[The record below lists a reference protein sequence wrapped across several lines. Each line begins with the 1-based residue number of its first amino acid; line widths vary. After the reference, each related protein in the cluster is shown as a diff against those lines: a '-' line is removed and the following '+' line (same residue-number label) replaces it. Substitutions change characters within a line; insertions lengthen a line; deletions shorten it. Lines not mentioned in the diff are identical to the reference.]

1 MLALFFDLKIVN
13 GNFSIILYTKHDAY
27 PFSIVCTPNNDCNI
41 SPKLFT
47 HSGIQKRVK
56 TTTNENIFIKH
67 ATNLV
72 YKMKN

>member
-1 MLALFFDLKIVN
+1 MLASFLDLKIVN

-27 PFSIVCTPNNDCNI
+27 SFSIVCTPNNDCNS

-56 TTTNENIFIKH
+56 ATTKENIFIKH
-67 ATNLV
+67 TTNLV
-72 YKMKN
+72 SRMKI